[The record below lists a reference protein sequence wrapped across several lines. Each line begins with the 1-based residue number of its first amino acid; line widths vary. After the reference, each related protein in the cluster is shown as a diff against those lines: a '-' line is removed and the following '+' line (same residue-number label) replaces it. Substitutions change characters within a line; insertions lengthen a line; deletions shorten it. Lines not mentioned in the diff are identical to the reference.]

1 MVNMEWAGPVMTCMD
16 RSTVSTASVYPCGL
30 CSDGVRGMGQNC
42 FYSRVEKEGQ
52 ESIMVEG
59 VALSFQ

>member
-1 MVNMEWAGPVMTCMD
+1 MTCMD